1 MLNSIRDFFERNI
14 GAQASP
20 AAARHSI
27 ELATAALLVEV
38 VRSDADIQPSEQQ
51 VVLRAVREK
60 FGLSDDEA
68 QTLIRLAEE
77 EVRTA
82 NDYYQFT
89 SLINREFNQQQKQ
102 RVIELMWQVAYADAE
117 LSAHENHVL
126 RRIAELLHVTHS
138 DYIAAK
144 MRARDAAND
153 QMKRAAAESLPP
165 LKQKLAMRSDRYAS
179 RSPRNISTLRLRARP
194 ASVSLLATG
203 SRGPRPSMV
212 MRFDATPRETK

>member
-20 AAARHSI
+20 VAARHSI

-60 FGLSDDEA
+60 FGLSDEEA
-68 QTLIRLAEE
+68 QTLFRLAEE

-89 SLINREFNQQQKQ
+89 SLINREFSQQQKQ

-144 MRARDAAND
+144 MRARDAA
-153 QMKRAAAESLPP
+153 
-165 LKQKLAMRSDRYAS
+165 
-179 RSPRNISTLRLRARP
+179 
-194 ASVSLLATG
+194 TG
-203 SRGPRPSMV
+203 Q
-212 MRFDATPRETK
+212 TKGGS